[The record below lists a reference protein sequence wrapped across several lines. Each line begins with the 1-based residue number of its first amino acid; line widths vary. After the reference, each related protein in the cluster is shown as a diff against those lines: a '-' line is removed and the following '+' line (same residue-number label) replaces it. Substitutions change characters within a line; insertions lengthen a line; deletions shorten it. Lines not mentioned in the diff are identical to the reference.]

1 MSRSTVFQE
10 DLQLHEMRQ
19 AEQKLRLLEKE
30 CAEIP
35 KRLAQELKDRECTM
49 PPLAEIRD
57 RELRREHEQQVSR
70 GEITNI
76 QRIQAK
82 SMTLLILLLAAT
94 GSLIWWGVRL
104 MQG

>member
-1 MSRSTVFQE
+1 MNRSTVFQE
-10 DLQLHEMRQ
+10 DLQLNEMRQ

-49 PPLAEIRD
+49 PPLAEIRE
-57 RELRREHEQQVSR
+57 RELRRQHEQQVSR

-82 SMTLLILLLAAT
+82 STTLLIMLLAAT
-94 GSLIWWGVRL
+94 GSLIWWGVKL

>member
-10 DLQLHEMRQ
+10 DLQLHEMRL
-19 AEQKLRLLEKE
+19 AEHKLRLLEKE

-49 PPLAEIRD
+49 PPLPEIRE
-57 RELRREHEQQVSR
+57 RELRREHEHQVSR

-94 GSLIWWGVRL
+94 GSLIWWGVKL
-104 MQG
+104 IQG